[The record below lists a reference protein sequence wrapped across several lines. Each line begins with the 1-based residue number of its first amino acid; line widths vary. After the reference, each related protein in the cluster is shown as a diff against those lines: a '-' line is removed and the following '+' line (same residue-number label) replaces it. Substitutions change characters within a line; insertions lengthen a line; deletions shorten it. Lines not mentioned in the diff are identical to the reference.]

1 MKKSAVSVSVSAV
14 SHVHGAID
22 AGFTYGEHIDALR
35 AQFAK
40 QTKGE
45 IREALLPMVASY
57 RKYNV
62 TLVEGDDKSK
72 AKGKMVLDA
81 KHPNY
86 EACRKALG
94 RLVSHIA
101 GEVSGRKEKEDK
113 AEVVVPTELVD
124 STIDAL
130 LAIEGL
136 DKAQLAAFLAAVKAG
151 IQFTK

>member
-1 MKKSAVSVSVSAV
+1 MAKKSVSVSVSPVA
-14 SHVHGAID
+14 HVHGAID
-22 AGFTYGEHIDALR
+22 AAFTYGEHIEALR

-40 QTKGE
+40 QTKAE

-81 KHPNY
+81 SHQNY

-94 RLVSHIA
+94 RLVNAIA
-101 GEVSGRKEKEDK
+101 GVVSGRKEQ
-113 AEVVVPTELVD
+113 AEIKVPTALVD
-124 STIDAL
+124 STIDAVI
-130 LAIEGL
+130 AAGL

-151 IQFTK
+151 IQF

>member
-1 MKKSAVSVSVSAV
+1 MKKAIVSVSVSV
-14 SHVHGAID
+14 SHVHGALD
-22 AGFTYGEHIDALR
+22 AAFEYGDHIAALQ

-40 QTKGE
+40 QTVE
-45 IREALLPMVASY
+45 AIRAALLPEVASY

-62 TLVEGDDKSK
+62 PLIKGDDQSK

-81 KHPNY
+81 SHPNY

-94 RLVSHIA
+94 RLVKAIA
-101 GEVSGRKEKEDK
+101 GEVSGHKEKK
-113 AEVVVPTELVD
+113 EVKVPTALVD
-124 STIDAL
+124 ATIDAV
-130 LAIEGL
+130 IEAGL

>member
-1 MKKSAVSVSVSAV
+1 MKKSAVSASASASAV

-94 RLVSHIA
+94 RLVSHVA
-101 GEVSGRKEKEDK
+101 GVVSGRKEKEDK

-124 STIDAL
+124 STIDAVI
-130 LAIEGL
+130 AAGL

-151 IQFTK
+151 IQF